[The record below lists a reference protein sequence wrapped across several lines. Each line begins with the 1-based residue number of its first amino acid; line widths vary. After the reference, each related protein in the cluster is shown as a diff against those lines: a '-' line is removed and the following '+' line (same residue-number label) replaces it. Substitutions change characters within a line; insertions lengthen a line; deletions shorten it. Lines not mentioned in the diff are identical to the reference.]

1 MAAYLSMGEAH
12 RRIGDYLSRVVDA
25 ISSSDG
31 AALASLVAVSSAP
44 GSTLLSD
51 ALAAFPDFP
60 RLAGDRFPH
69 LADLLIP
76 LLRAIHSHSLQR
88 FADAYSSFEKAAKF
102 VPLPPDSVQF
112 VGFFEYLTCFW
123 LQCIPSGVQE
133 LGDTVGN
140 GGDAHC
146 GSRDQA
152 ARREGE
158 WGG

>member
-1 MAAYLSMGEAH
+1 MGEAH
-12 RRIGDYLSRVVDA
+12 RRIGEYLSRVVDA

-102 VPLPPDSVQF
+102 VPRPPDSVQF